1 MLPSVTSTHSFGVD
15 GVVETGELGETVE
28 TVGFV
33 GGFVVVGGT
42 VTDAHSGVDF
52 TVEVTV
58 PVAPLHCFTMH
69 SSSGSSHVS
78 PGCNKDFE
86 DYKKSLS
93 QRPRFYLF

>member
-1 MLPSVTSTHSFGVD
+1 MLPFVSSTHSFGFD

-86 DYKKSLS
+86 GYNSVMATG
-93 QRPRFYLF
+93 PG